1 MNQHIPNLENES
13 QARRGK
19 KAGSTSDDKEQKGE
33 DRGIQIPY
41 PGIGGQKRGTCTYRF
56 RMQEPEIE
64 TAQATFGERVTE
76 GVQRR
81 GEDGRD
87 QIRYPG

>member
-1 MNQHIPNLENES
+1 
-13 QARRGK
+13 
-19 KAGSTSDDKEQKGE
+19 
-33 DRGIQIPY
+33 
-41 PGIGGQKRGTCTYRF
+41 
-56 RMQEPEIE
+56 MQEPEIE

-87 QIRYPG
+87 QIRYPGKWGNRNVEPELLKFRIRAKEIGSAHNTRRTSRKQGGVKKTEHRQRE

>member
-1 MNQHIPNLENES
+1 
-13 QARRGK
+13 
-19 KAGSTSDDKEQKGE
+19 
-33 DRGIQIPY
+33 
-41 PGIGGQKRGTCTYRF
+41 
-56 RMQEPEIE
+56 MQEPEIE

-81 GEDGRD
+81 GEDERD

>member
-1 MNQHIPNLENES
+1 
-13 QARRGK
+13 
-19 KAGSTSDDKEQKGE
+19 
-33 DRGIQIPY
+33 
-41 PGIGGQKRGTCTYRF
+41 
-56 RMQEPEIE
+56 MQEPEIE

-87 QIRYPG
+87 QILYPG